1 MGFSVDIL
9 VEIVCFWQLCLARRL
24 SACPCIYGDP
34 HIYIYMC
41 VACFCTSKRL
51 NSDLA
56 NANEPYIYIYISCNR
71 GGPAD
76 TLHGF
81 HDELKLALELR
92 MP

>member
-41 VACFCTSKRL
+41 VCVACFCTSKRL

-56 NANEPYIYIYISCNR
+56 NANEPYIYISCNR

>member
-34 HIYIYMC
+34 HIYIYIYVSLVSVPVKDSTQIWQMQM
-41 VACFCTSKRL
+41 
-51 NSDLA
+51 NH
-56 NANEPYIYIYISCNR
+56 IYIYISCNR